1 MADVRALEHPTL
13 KVPYEVLNK
22 KFRIAQ
28 KTLDREMSHVQ
39 SAAAELEK
47 NLSIKNAGEISKLI
61 GGVVEKLQVLKRK
74 AEESISEEIQAGYV
88 CKRRLEHLKQ
98 HVAPNPVFSPEVSQA
113 AMNHWRHI
121 RLDRMLIEHFL
132 HHGYYESAEKLAT
145 TTNLRDLTNVDIF
158 RMSREVEQDLAK
170 HRTAK
175 CAAWCADNKSKL
187 RKLNSTMEFK
197 LRVQEFVE
205 LIKADRR
212 LDAVKFAR
220 KQFPAYEK
228 DQLCEIGHCM
238 ALLAFP
244 VTTTLEPYRS
254 LFDPSRWTDLVIQFR
269 HENYRLYQLGSQSV
283 LAVALQVGLSA
294 LKTPQCYSITARNYR
309 CPVCQGPLN
318 QLAMGLPYAHCA
330 QSRLVCRIT
339 GQPLNEHNLP
349 MMLPNGQVYGE
360 KAIKDIADQSNG
372 VIMCPT
378 TQQVYGIKHIEK
390 VFVM

>member
-1 MADVRALEHPTL
+1 
-13 KVPYEVLNK
+13 
-22 KFRIAQ
+22 
-28 KTLDREMSHVQ
+28 
-39 SAAAELEK
+39 
-47 NLSIKNAGEISKLI
+47 
-61 GGVVEKLQVLKRK
+61 
-74 AEESISEEIQAGYV
+74 
-88 CKRRLEHLKQ
+88 
-98 HVAPNPVFSPEVSQA
+98 
-113 AMNHWRHI
+113 MNHWRHI

-244 VTTTLEPYRS
+244 VTTSKNLEIC
-254 LFDPSRWTDLVIQFR
+254 LINFF
-269 HENYRLYQLGSQSV
+269 N
-283 LAVALQVGLSA
+283 
-294 LKTPQCYSITARNYR
+294 
-309 CPVCQGPLN
+309 
-318 QLAMGLPYAHCA
+318 
-330 QSRLVCRIT
+330 
-339 GQPLNEHNLP
+339 
-349 MMLPNGQVYGE
+349 
-360 KAIKDIADQSNG
+360 
-372 VIMCPT
+372 
-378 TQQVYGIKHIEK
+378 
-390 VFVM
+390 